1 MQGKI
6 LTPLMIFPEGTITS
20 GKHLLPFKR
29 GAFEGLLPIK
39 PLMVKLND
47 DCFSISTGALDL
59 YQHVFLTQCF
69 LFHNINVYEL
79 PVITPTEE
87 MFQIYKGDKKEKWE
101 IYSEVVRSIYSEIGG
116 FKLSDSNYEK
126 SLEYCSKIK
135 GKMIKTS

>member
-1 MQGKI
+1 
-6 LTPLMIFPEGTITS
+6 
-20 GKHLLPFKR
+20 
-29 GAFEGLLPIK
+29 
-39 PLMVKLND
+39 
-47 DCFSISTGALDL
+47 
-59 YQHVFLTQCF
+59 
-69 LFHNINVYEL
+69 
-79 PVITPTEE
+79 